1 MFAMTSMGAK
11 IDESINDGRGPYV
24 FKISGQICHRIGSLI
39 LAENLRPEYTQL
51 YTYDTSNEIA
61 NRTNVASSQN
71 QAFTANELI
80 VASLMQMLDIH
91 NPIVKLFRTARE
103 RLRSSGDEDS
113 SDNFSIRIYGVPDAH
128 GDIYSAP
135 VASEVVGLVVGDI
148 GMTDVGRDL
157 IIEDHAS
164 NLQQISEDHCKFM
177 TMQYPFLFPFGKD
190 GFHDELRLEP
200 TAESPLH
207 RPKLTIL
214 QYYAYRLHDRPG
226 QFNTPL
232 KCKRLTQAYIVDAY
246 CCVEDK
252 RIRYY
257 RTKGF
262 QKSTDHHPIML

>member
-1 MFAMTSMGAK
+1 
-11 IDESINDGRGPYV
+11 
-24 FKISGQICHRIGSLI
+24 
-39 LAENLRPEYTQL
+39 
-51 YTYDTSNEIA
+51 
-61 NRTNVASSQN
+61 
-71 QAFTANELI
+71 
-80 VASLMQMLDIH
+80 MLDIH

-113 SDNFSIRIYGVPDAH
+113 SDHFSIRIYGVPDAH

-135 VASEVVGLVVGDI
+135 VASKVVGLVVGNI

-177 TMQYPFLFPFGKD
+177 AMQYPLLFPFGED

-207 RPKLTIL
+207 HAKLTIL
-214 QYYAYRLHDRPG
+214 QYYAYRLHDRPE

-232 KCKRLTQAYIVDAY
+232 KCKRLTQAYIVDA
-246 CCVEDK
+246 
-252 RIRYY
+252 
-257 RTKGF
+257 
-262 QKSTDHHPIML
+262 